1 MAAYDIRMMKLVPG
15 EIVLGKY
22 DAEKDQ
28 LTDVA
33 QLQNVPTQQGM
44 QMLITP
50 YGFPFE
56 NKFHAVME
64 GRFILYRF
72 SDTPKELQ
80 DKYIEVTTGLTGNG
94 VTEITSGLS
103 AGQQLVTV
111 GQSYLSDG
119 AAVRVV
125 SGED

>member
-1 MAAYDIRMMKLVPG
+1 MAAYDIRMMKLVSG

-80 DKYIEVTTGLTGNG
+80 DKYIEVTTNLT
-94 VTEITSGLS
+94 ERFTSAPPAAPPPVPASS
-103 AGQQLVTV
+103 A
-111 GQSYLSDG
+111 SAS
-119 AAVRVV
+119 AAA
-125 SGED
+125 S

>member
-1 MAAYDIRMMKLVPG
+1 MAAYDIRMMKLVSG

-33 QLQNVPTQQGM
+33 QLQNVPTQKGM

-56 NKFHAVME
+56 NKFNAVME
-64 GRFILYRF
+64 GRHILYRF

-80 DKYIEVTTGLTGNG
+80 DKYIEVTTNLTVANGLGKIHFGSTGG
-94 VTEITSGLS
+94 STSG
-103 AGQQLVTV
+103 
-111 GQSYLSDG
+111 
-119 AAVRVV
+119 
-125 SGED
+125 SGLIS